1 MVKHAH
7 SQRLSFD
14 EALRMR
20 RQAGDLLDRLVVD
33 RDLSEQRQSEQ
44 GKRDP
49 IKSITGR
56 SAMDNAIAA
65 TRDLVNRLD
74 SLLAEMSDGSPQVE
88 VAARVAPRT
97 AARGAAKSHSRSI
110 ADSVGAVLVP

>member
-7 SQRLSFD
+7 PQRLSFD

-20 RQAGDLLDRLVVD
+20 RQAGDLLDRLMVD
-33 RDLSEQRQSEQ
+33 RDLSEQRQAEQ

-56 SAMDNAIAA
+56 SAMDNAITA
-65 TRDLVNRLD
+65 TRDLVGRLD
-74 SLLAEMSDGSPQVE
+74 DLLAQMSEGSPQVE
-88 VAARVAPRT
+88 IAARVAPRNL
-97 AARGAAKSHSRSI
+97 ARNSSKSHARPGAI
-110 ADSVGAVLVP
+110 PGAVLVS